1 VNLLASLLW
10 EQPQSL
16 LGAANLALQTLAG
29 NVRAAEWRD
38 GRVMVR
44 LRGMGAVS
52 LGLFVFYSPCDS
64 PWVPVGPE
72 NEQHERGHAVQSR
85 RLGPMYLPLVGLAS
99 VTRVGFAAA
108 HKALT
113 GRRWAG
119 YYDGWPEREADL
131 LGGVDRALR
140 PAP

>member
-1 VNLLASLLW
+1 MNPLAALLW
-10 EQPQSL
+10 EQPQSA
-16 LGAANLALQTLAG
+16 LGAANLALQALTR
-29 NVRAAEWRD
+29 NVGAVAWRD

-44 LRGMGAVS
+44 LRGLGAVS

-72 NEQHERGHAVQSR
+72 NERHERGHAVQSQR
-85 RLGPMYLPLVGLAS
+85 FGPLYLALVGVPS
-99 VTRVGFAAA
+99 VMRVGFAAA
-108 HKALT
+108 HKAVT

-119 YYDGWPEREADL
+119 YYDGWPEREVDL